1 MKNTDTANT
10 SSYGGSREGAG
21 RQKMTAEEKAAKQA
35 ELQQILLDE
44 LIFPAV
50 CTAFHADP
58 GKWNDRILTFELST
72 VQIRNAYGHE
82 GLREWKSFFT
92 AIRKG
97 GCDRFGEGYAT
108 LWRFNNVKYGFV
120 VQLVRALGHELKDLP
135 NPGFPPVA
143 MLARLEKFK
152 TKQAKRVAKKVAA

>member
-1 MKNTDTANT
+1 MTIKEKRKNKK
-10 SSYGGSREGAG
+10 GAG
-21 RQKMTAEEKAAKQA
+21 RPCLTDEQKQA
-35 ELQQILLDE
+35 KKEELQQILLDE

-58 GKWNDRILTFELST
+58 GTWGDRILVFELST

-97 GCDRFGEGYAT
+97 GCNRYGKGYAT

-120 VQLVRALGHELKDLP
+120 VQLVRALGHDIKDLP

-143 MLARLEKFK
+143 MLARLDKFK
-152 TKQAKRVAKKVAA
+152 EKQAKRAAKKVGT